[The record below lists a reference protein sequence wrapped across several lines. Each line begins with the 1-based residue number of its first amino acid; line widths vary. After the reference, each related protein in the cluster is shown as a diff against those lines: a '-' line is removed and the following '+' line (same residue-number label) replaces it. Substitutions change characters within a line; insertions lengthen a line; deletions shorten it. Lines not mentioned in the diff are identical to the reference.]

1 MKLLV
6 KDVFEISKT
15 LSLIVNEEEE
25 IYNVIKQYAENPSLR
40 GIFVVDK
47 ERRLKGII
55 TRNDLLQWAKFRIG
69 TYTNDYALILDK
81 IDRYVYST
89 TVKDIIHRD
98 SSETYVKPEDN
109 LTSALDM
116 MFNEDVLAI
125 PVVDEEKKI
134 LGDLMLSEVL
144 YAIVQRAV
152 RDPKNNGNHGSKYVN
167 PIT

>member
-1 MKLLV
+1 MFRPMKLLV

-25 IYNVIKQYAENPSLR
+25 IYNIIEQYAENPSLR

-47 ERRLKGII
+47 ERRLKGIV

-69 TYTNDYALILDK
+69 ASTNDYALILDK

-89 TVKDIIHRD
+89 TAKDIIHRD

-144 YAIVQRAV
+144 YAIVQRV
-152 RDPKNNGNHGSKYVN
+152 VHDSKNN
-167 PIT
+167 